1 MLLAT
6 FHSHKGMIMRIEQ
19 SDLKLTSHQASSSES
34 WKSLQ
39 LAEGSSSA
47 DPLKDQF
54 AAFFNQELKAMSS
67 LLPQAEAKQADASQA
82 VDKSKEERF
91 QSLWEMLF
99 GSSHPSSKSATPCP
113 ENSSATGSAASASAL
128 SSPLKPQPITMQILA
143 VEHTKTSESCSFNA
157 SGKVC
162 LQDGST
168 RQFDVGYQNA
178 QNSEN
183 TKILGAQWL
192 TLKDPLVVDMGPA
205 TTKLSQQSVDFDLDN
220 DGKKESMRLP
230 DASSGLLFL
239 DKNHN
244 GVADNGSEL
253 FGPQSGNGFSDL
265 AKLDDDHNGW
275 IDEGDAAYKDLKL
288 WQSGDQPAGR
298 VQTLAQAGVGAM
310 ATTSVQTEYGLKE
323 DDKVLGQ
330 IRASSV
336 WLGEHGGAGSVRQI
350 DLATKPVA

>member
-1 MLLAT
+1 
-6 FHSHKGMIMRIEQ
+6 MRIEQ

-39 LAEGSSSA
+39 IAEGSASA
-47 DPLKDQF
+47 DPSQTPF
-54 AAFFNQELKAMSS
+54 SAFFNQELSA
-67 LLPQAEAKQADASQA
+67 LARFAPQTDAKQEEALQA
-82 VDKSKEERF
+82 VDKSQAQRF

-99 GSSHPSSKSATPCP
+99 GNHTSSQPAATCPDKSTAAESGAGSPATP
-113 ENSSATGSAASASAL
+113 
-128 SSPLKPQPITMQILA
+128 KPQPITLQVLA
-143 VEHTKTSESCSFNA
+143 VEHNKTTESCSFNA

-168 RQFDVGYQNA
+168 RQFDVAYQNA
-178 QNSEN
+178 QSSES

-192 TLKDPLVVDMGPA
+192 TLKDPLVLDMGPA

-239 DKNHN
+239 DKNQN
-244 GVADNGSEL
+244 GIADNGSEL
-253 FGPQSGNGFSDL
+253 FGPQSGNGFNDL
-265 AKLDDDHNGW
+265 ARLDEDHNGW

-310 ATTSVQTEYGLKE
+310 ATASVQTEYGMKE
-323 DDKVLGQ
+323 NEQLLGQ

-350 DLATKPVA
+350 DLATKPAA

>member
-1 MLLAT
+1 
-6 FHSHKGMIMRIEQ
+6 MRIEQ

-99 GSSHPSSKSATPCP
+99 GSHSSSKPATTCP
-113 ENSSATGSAASASAL
+113 KNPSATGSTASASTL
-128 SSPLKPQPITMQILA
+128 SPPLKPQPVTIQILA
-143 VEHTKTSESCSFNA
+143 VEHTKTIESCSFNA

-162 LQDGST
+162 LQDGSS
-168 RQFDVGYQNA
+168 RQFDVAYQNA
-178 QNSEN
+178 QSSES
-183 TKILGAQWL
+183 TQILGAQRL

-220 DGKKESMRLP
+220 DGKKESMHLP
-230 DASSGLLFL
+230 DTRSGLLFL
-239 DKNHN
+239 DRNHN

-310 ATTSVQTEYGLKE
+310 ATASVQTEYGLKE
-323 DDKVLGQ
+323 SDQVLGQ

-350 DLATKPVA
+350 DLATKPIA